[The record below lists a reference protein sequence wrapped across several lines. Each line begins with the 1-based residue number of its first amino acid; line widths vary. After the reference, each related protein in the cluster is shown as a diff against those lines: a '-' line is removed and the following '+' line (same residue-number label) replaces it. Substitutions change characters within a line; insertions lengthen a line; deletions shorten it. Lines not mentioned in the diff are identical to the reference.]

1 MNHTDGRFTGA
12 GGIEIRWQAWLP
24 TDPKAVVVIAHGAG
38 EHSGRYAHV
47 ATRLVDAGYAV
58 YALDHRGH
66 GRSGGRRAVVDR
78 MDNVVA
84 DLRSLIALAA
94 AEQPGRKVF
103 LLGHSMGGTISLALA
118 ARHQQELAGMALSG
132 PVAVLEAASPA
143 LRLAAK
149 VLSALTPGLGV
160 FGVDPSLV
168 SRDPD
173 VVRAYREDPLVF
185 HGKLPARTV
194 AELAGAVEGFPAAI
208 PGIRLPLLLMHGTAD
223 KLAPPAGS
231 TMVHERAGSSDKTLR
246 LYEGLYHEILNEPEQ
261 ETVIT
266 DLLDWLNARRDGA
279 APVR

>member
-1 MNHTDGRFTGA
+1 MNQTDGRFTGA
-12 GGIEIRWQAWLP
+12 GGVEIRWQAWLP
-24 TDPKAVVVIAHGAG
+24 TDPRAVVVIAHGAG

-47 ATRLVDAGYAV
+47 ATRLTSAGYAV

-78 MDNVVA
+78 MDNAVA
-84 DLRSLIALAA
+84 DLHTFVAFAA
-94 AEQPGRKVF
+94 SQHPERKVF
-103 LLGHSMGGTISLALA
+103 LLGHSMGGTISLAFA
-118 ARHQQELAGMALSG
+118 PRHQEELAGMVLSG

-143 LRLAAK
+143 LRVAAK
-149 VLSALTPGLGV
+149 VLSALTPNLGV

-168 SRDPD
+168 SRDPE

-194 AELAGAVEGFPAAI
+194 AELAGAVERFPDAV

-231 TMVHERAGSSDKTLR
+231 SMVHERAGSSDKTLR
-246 LYEGLYHEILNEPEQ
+246 LYDGLYHEILNEPEK
-261 ETVIT
+261 ETVIS
-266 DLLDWLNARRDGA
+266 DLLDWLNARTG
-279 APVR
+279 